1 MNIED
6 KIESLL
12 SETISD
18 LGYEIVRV
26 KYFNQSKVLQIMI
39 DHKSGAA
46 ITVDD
51 CEIVSNTVSMILD
64 VDDPITSNYHLEVSS
79 AGVDRPLVK
88 IEDYTRFKGSEV
100 KIKVSILIDG
110 VGNFKGVIE
119 EVVANNIIISL
130 DTQQKVM
137 IEFDNIVS
145 ANLMIDTKKLFNKK
159 RSYG

>member
-1 MNIED
+1 MIIED
-6 KIESLL
+6 RIESLL
-12 SETISD
+12 RETISD

-51 CEIVSNTVSMILD
+51 CEVVSNTVTAILD
-64 VDDPITSNYHLEVSS
+64 VDDPIASHYHLEVSS
-79 AGVDRPLVK
+79 AGLDRPLVK
-88 IEDYTRFKGSEV
+88 IEDYIRFKGSAI
-100 KIKVSILIDG
+100 KIKVSALVEGI
-110 VGNFKGVIE
+110 GNFKGIIE
-119 EVVANNIIISL
+119 EVIANSIVISL
-130 DTQQKVM
+130 DNQQKIK

-145 ANLMIDTKKLFNKK
+145 ANLIIDTNKLFNKK

>member
-39 DHKSGAA
+39 DHKNGAA

-51 CEIVSNTVSMILD
+51 CEIVSNTVSVILD

-88 IEDYTRFKGSEV
+88 IEDYTRFKGSGV
-100 KIKVSILIDG
+100 KIKVATLVDG

-130 DTQQKVM
+130 DTQQKVV